1 MGKSRILSG
10 IQPSG
15 SLHIGNY
22 FGMMRPAIH
31 LQEEGEAYYF
41 IANYH
46 SMTSLF
52 DAGQRR
58 KNSLDVALDFMACGL
73 DPKKSVFWKQSDVPE
88 VAELAWLLST
98 VTPMGLLERCHSYK
112 DKKARLAGDDLDQVN
127 HGLFAYP
134 VLMAADILAFDSN
147 IVPVGRDQKQHVE
160 VTRDIAIKFNNLYGE
175 TFVIPEPQIL
185 PDVAVVPGT
194 DGQKM
199 SKSYGNTIEIFG
211 DEKTLRK
218 KVMSIVMDSR
228 TPQEPKPDA
237 DKNLAIQLMKLVAP
251 TDVANG
257 LEDRLR
263 AGGLGYGDLKKALFE
278 HYWSYFAPMREKR
291 AELAG
296 NLDHVHQ
303 VLNEGAARARSE
315 AGRVLARAKQAS
327 GLN

>member
-1 MGKSRILSG
+1 MGKKRILSG

-22 FGMMRPAIH
+22 FGMMKPAIH
-31 LQEEGEAYYF
+31 LQDEGEAYYF

-52 DAGQRR
+52 DAEQRR

-73 DPKKSVFWKQSDVPE
+73 DPKKSIFWKQSDVPE
-88 VAELAWLLST
+88 VTELAWLLTT

-112 DKKARLAGDDLDQVN
+112 DKKARLAGDDIDQVN
-127 HGLFAYP
+127 HGIFAYP

-147 IVPVGRDQKQHVE
+147 IVPVGKDQKQHVE
-160 VTRDIAIKFNNLYGE
+160 VTRDVAIKFNNLYGE

-211 DEKTLRK
+211 DEKALRK

-251 TDVANG
+251 EAAARDF
-257 LEDRLR
+257 EERLR

-278 HYWSYFAPMREKR
+278 YYWNYFAPMRQKR
-291 AELAG
+291 LDLVN
-296 NLDHVHQ
+296 NLDHVHA
-303 VLNEGAARARSE
+303 VLKEGASRARNE
-315 AGRVLARAKQAS
+315 AGRVLARAKQAG